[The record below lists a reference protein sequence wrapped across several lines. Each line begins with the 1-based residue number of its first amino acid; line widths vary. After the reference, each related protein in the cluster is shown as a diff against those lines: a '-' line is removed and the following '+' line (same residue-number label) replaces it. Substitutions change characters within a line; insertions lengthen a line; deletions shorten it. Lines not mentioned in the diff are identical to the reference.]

1 MGRALSLAVVFLLV
15 LLPLG
20 VGGSTLLQFPAFPQE
35 LVQQLQWQSWLQS
48 AFVSFTF
55 TVGLI
60 LAVCYLSLW
69 LGQRITAGSSSS
81 RIAPLLAV
89 PHAALAVGLMVLLS
103 PSGWLVRLVHSLF
116 ELFPSPPAHW
126 WLADKSLVTMAIVLI
141 IKELPFLLLMIAAQ
155 RDQLPIQRWQTQAQS
170 MGYSERRCW
179 WLVVVP
185 ALLPRLKFPLFA
197 IAIYTLSVVD
207 IALMV
212 GPNTPPLL
220 APRAHEASLRF
231 TDLAAAEAWLGQWLL
246 IVLGALLF
254 LGIATNQAVYRRL
267 SLNAIGRPVRYSV
280 RSIRSGF
287 GNQLLLWLC
296 GLAVLAL
303 IVQSVA
309 GAWFYPALLPQ
320 QWSLERWM
328 TDWPYAWPLLQNSLW
343 LAVVSAAIGVAGA
356 LLVLERQRSQRKKAL
371 AWLPLLL
378 LLIPQLP
385 IVLGWQRAL
394 GQDAGWLW
402 VLWSHTA
409 FTFPYAYLVMHGAY
423 NSFPSRWLYQAQSLG
438 HAPLS
443 AWFSVLLPQIR
454 GSVALAFAVGAA
466 VSIAQYLPTLWLAG
480 VDYPTLTTETVSLAA
495 GGDWRMAS
503 IYALLQTLIPV
514 VLLIWASRQGNEQR
528 WKRQHV
534 RN

>member
-1 MGRALSLAVVFLLV
+1 MGRALSLAVIFFLV

-20 VGGSTLLQFPAFPQE
+20 VGGSTLFQLPALSQE

-48 AFVSFTF
+48 AFASFTF

-69 LGQRITAGSSSS
+69 LGQRITAGLSSS

-89 PHAALAVGLMVLLS
+89 PHVALAVGLMVLLS
-103 PSGWLVRLVHSLF
+103 PSGWLVRLVHSVF

-126 WLADKSLVTMAIVLI
+126 WIADKSLITIAMVLI
-141 IKELPFLLLMIAAQ
+141 IKEVPFLLLMIAAQ

-170 MGYSERRCW
+170 MGYSVRRCW

-212 GPNTPPLL
+212 GPNTPPLI
-220 APRAHEASLRF
+220 APRVHEASLRF
-231 TDLAAAEAWLGQWLL
+231 SDLAGLEAWLGQWLM
-246 IVLGALLF
+246 IVLGAMLF
-254 LGIATNQAVYRRL
+254 VVVAINQTVYRRFGL
-267 SLNAIGRPVRYSV
+267 DAIGRPNGHSAQR
-280 RSIRSGF
+280 IGSGF
-287 GNQLLLWLC
+287 GSQLLLWLC

-309 GAWFYPALLPQ
+309 DTWFYPALWPQ
-320 QWSLERWM
+320 QWNLERWLSE
-328 TDWPYAWPLLQNSLW
+328 WPYAWPLLQNSLW
-343 LAVVSAAIGVAGA
+343 LALASAAVGVMCA

-394 GQDAGWLW
+394 GQDSGWLW
-402 VLWSHTA
+402 LLWSHAA
-409 FTFPYAYLVMHGAY
+409 FTFPYAYLVLHGAY
-423 NSFPSRWLYQAQSLG
+423 ISFPSRWLYQAQSLG
-438 HAPLS
+438 HSPFN
-443 AWFSVLLPQIR
+443 AWLHVLLPQLR
-454 GSVALAFAVGAA
+454 GSVALAFAVGVA

-480 VDYPTLTTETVSLAA
+480 VSYPTVTTETVSLAA

-503 IYALLQTLIPV
+503 VYALLQALIPV
-514 VLLIWASRQGNEQR
+514 VLLVWASRQGNQQR
-528 WKRQHV
+528 WKRKHV